1 MDSEQSYVF
10 DVNGFIVVRSV
21 LTVSASPPTAQPT
34 PQKGWGQGWGMGDGG
49 FPA

>member
-21 LTVSASPPTAQPT
+21 LTVSASPSLPT
-34 PQKGWGQGWGMGDGG
+34 KGQ
-49 FPA
+49 A

>member
-21 LTVSASPPTAQPT
+21 LTVSPPSPFISAGQA
-34 PQKGWGQGWGMGDGG
+34 GVRVWGGVGEPS
-49 FPA
+49 PA